1 VADLRLVFLGAPG
14 CGKGTQAER
23 IASRL
28 GIPAIS
34 TGEMLRSAAAEGV
47 PLGER
52 LARIMAAGDLVDDAT
67 IAEVVRGRLAKPDAF
82 RGFILD
88 GYPRTMVQV
97 ATLDEILAEAGT
109 ALDLVVRF
117 EVPEVELVRRA
128 LARGRADDGE
138 EVVRTRLA
146 VYREKTEPL
155 IAHYRERSLLREV
168 DGFRSIQEVTDEL
181 LEVLAV
187 KV

>member
-1 VADLRLVFLGAPG
+1 
-14 CGKGTQAER
+14 
-23 IASRL
+23 
-28 GIPAIS
+28 
-34 TGEMLRSAAAEGV
+34 V

-97 ATLDEILAEAGT
+97 ATLDEILGEAGT